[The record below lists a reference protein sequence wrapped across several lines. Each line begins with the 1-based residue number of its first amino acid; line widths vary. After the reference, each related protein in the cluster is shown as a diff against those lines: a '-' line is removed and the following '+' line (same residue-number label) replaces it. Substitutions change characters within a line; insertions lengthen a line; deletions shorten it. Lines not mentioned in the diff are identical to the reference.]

1 MALTGRVGSIPT
13 LGTIPQFQST
23 SGKALADEEA
33 SSIPRRWRS
42 GASSGT
48 LEWRGSRR
56 PPRPSASGKFDPST
70 EEWTSYSLP
79 TIGTKTHGLQAVT
92 VNGRTQIGMG
102 YLGAG
107 KVAKLEFRSRE
118 ELQRLKSETR
128 P

>member
-1 MALTGRVGSIPT
+1 MVWLPFTHGDSI
-13 LGTIPQFQST
+13 
-23 SGKALADEEA
+23 A
-33 SSIPRRWRS
+33 
-42 GASSGT
+42 
-48 LEWRGSRR
+48 
-56 PPRPSASGKFDPST
+56 KFDPST

-107 KVAKLEFRSRE
+107 KVAKLEFRTRE
-118 ELQRLKSETR
+118 ELQRLKAETR

>member
-1 MALTGRVGSIPT
+1 MP
-13 LGTIPQFQST
+13 
-23 SGKALADEEA
+23 
-33 SSIPRRWRS
+33 
-42 GASSGT
+42 
-48 LEWRGSRR
+48 LE
-56 PPRPSASGKFDPST
+56 P
-70 EEWTSYSLP
+70 LP

-118 ELQRLKSETR
+118 ELQRPKAETR